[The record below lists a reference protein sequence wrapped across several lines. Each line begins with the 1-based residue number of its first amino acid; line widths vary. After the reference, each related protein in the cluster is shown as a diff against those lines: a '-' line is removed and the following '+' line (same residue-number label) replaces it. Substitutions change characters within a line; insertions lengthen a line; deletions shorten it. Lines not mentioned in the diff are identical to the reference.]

1 MNQHPR
7 AAIAVVAL
15 MGLLPLAGC
24 DGQGADDPSSSTPSS
39 TEPAPGPSDGG
50 SPSPSPTSPSSP
62 TPTSPAPTSPSDGG
76 SPSPSSPTPTSPAPT
91 SPSDGTSPSDD
102 GPEDSVTT
110 YLVMFAP
117 PEGVS
122 DPAARKEAVRRQV
135 DRKAAQFEERGLEVS
150 SRYSTVGGLA
160 VRATAAQAEELRS
173 DPDVLSVEKDR
184 MVSIPE
190 VPGPSAT

>member
-62 TPTSPAPTSPSDGG
+62 TP
-76 SPSPSSPTPTSPAPT
+76 
-91 SPSDGTSPSDD
+91 TSPSDD

>member
-62 TPTSPAPTSPSDGG
+62 TPTSPAPTSPSDG
-76 SPSPSSPTPTSPAPT
+76 T
-91 SPSDGTSPSDD
+91 SPSDE

-150 SRYSTVGGLA
+150 TRYSTLGGLA